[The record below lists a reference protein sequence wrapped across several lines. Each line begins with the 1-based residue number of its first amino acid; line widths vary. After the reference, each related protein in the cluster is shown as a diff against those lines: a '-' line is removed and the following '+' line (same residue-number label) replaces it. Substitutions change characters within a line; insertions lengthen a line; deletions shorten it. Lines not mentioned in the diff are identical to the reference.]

1 MSVDMKPAVSLAI
14 DYVRSLISNARDFR
28 LEEVEQTKNGL
39 GWLVTV
45 SFLQI
50 EDGKL
55 TPALAEFLAGKRQ
68 YKQVE
73 IDPSGQP
80 IAMRIRK
87 IE

>member
-1 MSVDMKPAVSLAI
+1 MTVEIKPAVSLAI

-45 SFLQI
+45 SFVQA
-50 EDGKL
+50 EDGEIN
-55 TPALAEFLAGKRQ
+55 PIAALMASKRQ

-73 IDPSGQP
+73 IDSSGQP

-87 IE
+87 LE